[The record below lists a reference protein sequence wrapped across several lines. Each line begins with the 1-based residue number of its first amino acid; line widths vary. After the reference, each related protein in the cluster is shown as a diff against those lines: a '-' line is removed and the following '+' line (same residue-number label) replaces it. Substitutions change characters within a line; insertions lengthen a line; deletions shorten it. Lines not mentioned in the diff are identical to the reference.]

1 MESIHTASRPTLL
14 SYITSALQ
22 LRPELIASFAHV
34 PSFVYSREFLEATM
48 ASQEPVESRDGLV
61 RKANNNLL
69 VTSLLLGICF
79 SMIGGDYVP
88 YGWDPLSDAA
98 LMYESTVEALALSA
112 CFLLVCSLL
121 ANMGLA
127 TTAACVRRENFCLW
141 AKANLLAISC
151 AELTLMGGIWCFSFA
166 MAAAGF
172 AAIPH
177 TSVFIGCM
185 ACIAPVTLI
194 VLTLNLNVAPLAAAS
209 SGVFKHDELVSPEL
223 QMTLTPAEAEAVLYR
238 RALAAGGVDLNA
250 ARRMRP
256 RRMLRRTWL
265 LRRPITMRSP
275 SSPVA
280 LL

>member
-22 LRPELIASFAHV
+22 LRPELIASFANV
-34 PSFVYSREFLEATM
+34 PSYVYSREFLEATM

-79 SMIGGDYVP
+79 SMIGGDYTP

-98 LMYESTVEALALSA
+98 LIYESTVEALALSA
-112 CFLLVCSLL
+112 CFLLVCGLL

-127 TTAACVRRENFCLW
+127 TTAACVRRENFRLW

-185 ACIAPVTLI
+185 ACIAPVTAI
-194 VLTLNLNVAPLAAAS
+194 VLTLNLNVAPLAAAC

-223 QMTLTPAEAEAVLYR
+223 QMTLTPAEAEEVLYR
-238 RALAAGGVDLNA
+238 RALAAEGVDLNA
-250 ARRMRP
+250 VSTDATPHMAAEETNHNA
-256 RRMLRRTWL
+256 LAVIATANA
-265 LRRPITMRSP
+265 
-275 SSPVA
+275 A